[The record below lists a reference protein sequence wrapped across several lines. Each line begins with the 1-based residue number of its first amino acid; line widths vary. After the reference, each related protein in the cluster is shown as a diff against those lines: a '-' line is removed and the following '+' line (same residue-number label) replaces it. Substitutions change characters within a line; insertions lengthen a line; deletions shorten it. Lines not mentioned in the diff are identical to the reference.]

1 MALHDRGPDATDA
14 AGKFSG
20 SRFTRRRFVLPAIW
34 LLSIVVAIGLAAYGV
49 VSGAPWN
56 PVQLLELLLLFAATW
71 AITWL
76 ISTAP
81 RGLNAGSPFGPGSGD
96 GATAEWLAL
105 VARCTG
111 YSVTIND
118 AQRRLVW
125 VNDSFTRLT
134 GYSAQEAIG
143 QNTSALLYFERTDPG
158 TIARV

>member
-76 ISTAP
+76 ISAPQAAPPAAAP
-81 RGLNAGSPFGPGSGD
+81 RGMGLGD
-96 GATAEWLAL
+96 GATAEWLA
-105 VARCTG
+105 
-111 YSVTIND
+111 
-118 AQRRLVW
+118 
-125 VNDSFTRLT
+125 
-134 GYSAQEAIG
+134 
-143 QNTSALLYFERTDPG
+143 
-158 TIARV
+158 